1 MSRTLLFAWVFTI
14 PFCLVRNI
22 DSPWDCSI
30 ISFLICYGFLGLE
43 YVSIE
48 LDDPFGDDAND
59 FDAKSMAQSVFEDL
73 FITIYKSDGASSAEK
88 LRGSVSVMIK
98 DDAMEAYQ
106 RENSFRG
113 DVES

>member
-14 PFCLVRNI
+14 PFCIVRNI
-22 DSPWDCSI
+22 DKPWHCSA

-48 LDDPFGDDAND
+48 LDDPFGDDPND

-73 FITIYKSDGASSAEK
+73 FITVYKTDGAISAET
-88 LRGSVSVMIK
+88 LRGMVSTMIK
-98 DDAMEAYQ
+98 NDAIEAYQ
-106 RENSFRG
+106 RENSEF
-113 DVES
+113 DQV